1 VDCGVILWSDNA
13 TGEEHIWCVGFVL
26 PNSLPIFITEIIQRY
41 AFCISTKNIIKSHPC
56 TIVSGQGFT
65 RFTGYVLQD
74 RAKTDISVGDGAAT
88 EKTKQNKNEGDNMTM
103 MLSLLIKT
111 HTHTHLHRQLT

>member
-1 VDCGVILWSDNA
+1 
-13 TGEEHIWCVGFVL
+13 VGFVL

-41 AFCISTKNIIKSHPC
+41 ALYFYKKKIINSHPC
-56 TIVSGQGFT
+56 TIIISGQGLT

-74 RAKTDISVGDGAAT
+74 SAKTDIMAGDGAGA